1 MNTKIHVS
9 HVSLYVLYLL
19 QTVATFMSYLI
30 WPGSDIAM
38 NFFCPSSLLV
48 MLADTGVSLLQWIL
62 LVLWILLRV
71 SPIVLGVVG
80 FWHRAPR
87 KLALILATV
96 STGLELICSLLL
108 ALFITV
114 IPLLLTAVMTA
125 LCIKGFID
133 LKNEWNPSDRKALP
147 PEEINARVEALRDK
161 LNNTPYTQARKENPM
176 KKHIPQIALLLLCIL
191 RPFARVFNMLA
202 YFAAYVDE
210 SAGFLIDLAALVWG
224 IVGVAV
230 ASGLV
235 FRVMRKIGAYMTF
248 AVTGLDILACL
259 FFAVINGGLM
269 MLFILISLFL
279 SAAMLLLAIITL
291 RTPDGEFLSDR
302 LKARKASRAQ

>member
-30 WPGSDIAM
+30 WPGSDNAM

-62 LVLWILLRV
+62 LVLWFLLRL
-71 SPIVLGVVG
+71 SPLVLGVVG

-96 STGLELICSLLL
+96 STGVELICSLLI
-108 ALFITV
+108 ALIMTV

-147 PEEINARVEALRDK
+147 PEEINALVESLHDK
-161 LNNTPYTQARKENPM
+161 L
-176 KKHIPQIALLLLCIL
+176 
-191 RPFARVFNMLA
+191 
-202 YFAAYVDE
+202 D
-210 SAGFLIDLAALVWG
+210 SDL
-224 IVGVAV
+224 
-230 ASGLV
+230 
-235 FRVMRKIGAYMTF
+235 
-248 AVTGLDILACL
+248 
-259 FFAVINGGLM
+259 
-269 MLFILISLFL
+269 
-279 SAAMLLLAIITL
+279 
-291 RTPDGEFLSDR
+291 
-302 LKARKASRAQ
+302 

>member
-19 QTVATFMSYLI
+19 QTVASFLTFLI

-62 LVLWILLRV
+62 LVLWFLLRL
-71 SPIVLGVVG
+71 SPLVLGVVG

-96 STGLELICSLLL
+96 STGLELICSLLI
-108 ALFITV
+108 ALIMTA

-147 PEEINARVEALRDK
+147 PDEINALVKSLHDK
-161 LNNTPYTQARKENPM
+161 L
-176 KKHIPQIALLLLCIL
+176 
-191 RPFARVFNMLA
+191 
-202 YFAAYVDE
+202 D
-210 SAGFLIDLAALVWG
+210 SDL
-224 IVGVAV
+224 
-230 ASGLV
+230 
-235 FRVMRKIGAYMTF
+235 
-248 AVTGLDILACL
+248 
-259 FFAVINGGLM
+259 
-269 MLFILISLFL
+269 
-279 SAAMLLLAIITL
+279 
-291 RTPDGEFLSDR
+291 
-302 LKARKASRAQ
+302 

>member
-19 QTVATFMSYLI
+19 QTVATFLTYLF
-30 WPGSDIAM
+30 WSSSNIAV

-48 MLADTGVSLLQWIL
+48 MVVDTGVSLLQWIL

-108 ALFITV
+108 ALFITA

-161 LNNTPYTQARKENPM
+161 LNNTP
-176 KKHIPQIALLLLCIL
+176 
-191 RPFARVFNMLA
+191 
-202 YFAAYVDE
+202 
-210 SAGFLIDLAALVWG
+210 
-224 IVGVAV
+224 
-230 ASGLV
+230 
-235 FRVMRKIGAYMTF
+235 
-248 AVTGLDILACL
+248 
-259 FFAVINGGLM
+259 
-269 MLFILISLFL
+269 
-279 SAAMLLLAIITL
+279 
-291 RTPDGEFLSDR
+291 
-302 LKARKASRAQ
+302 

>member
-1 MNTKIHVS
+1 MNTKIHVI
-9 HVSLYVLYLL
+9 HVTQYVLYLL
-19 QTVATFMSYLI
+19 QTVATFMTFLI
-30 WPGSDIAM
+30 WPDADIAM

-48 MLADTGVSLLQWIL
+48 MVVDTGVSLLQWIL

-133 LKNEWNPSDRKALP
+133 LKNEWKFSLRKVLP
-147 PEEINARVEALRDK
+147 TEETDARAEALRDK
-161 LNNTPYTQARKENPM
+161 LNNTP
-176 KKHIPQIALLLLCIL
+176 
-191 RPFARVFNMLA
+191 
-202 YFAAYVDE
+202 
-210 SAGFLIDLAALVWG
+210 
-224 IVGVAV
+224 
-230 ASGLV
+230 
-235 FRVMRKIGAYMTF
+235 
-248 AVTGLDILACL
+248 
-259 FFAVINGGLM
+259 
-269 MLFILISLFL
+269 
-279 SAAMLLLAIITL
+279 
-291 RTPDGEFLSDR
+291 
-302 LKARKASRAQ
+302 

>member
-19 QTVATFMSYLI
+19 QTVASFLTFLI

-62 LVLWILLRV
+62 LVLWFLLRL
-71 SPIVLGVVG
+71 SPLVLGVVG

-96 STGLELICSLLL
+96 STGLELICSLLI
-108 ALFITV
+108 ALIMTA

-161 LNNTPYTQARKENPM
+161 LNNTP
-176 KKHIPQIALLLLCIL
+176 
-191 RPFARVFNMLA
+191 
-202 YFAAYVDE
+202 
-210 SAGFLIDLAALVWG
+210 
-224 IVGVAV
+224 
-230 ASGLV
+230 
-235 FRVMRKIGAYMTF
+235 
-248 AVTGLDILACL
+248 
-259 FFAVINGGLM
+259 
-269 MLFILISLFL
+269 
-279 SAAMLLLAIITL
+279 
-291 RTPDGEFLSDR
+291 
-302 LKARKASRAQ
+302 

>member
-9 HVSLYVLYLL
+9 HVTLYVLYLL

-30 WPGSDIAM
+30 WPGSDNAM

-62 LVLWILLRV
+62 LVLWFLLRL
-71 SPIVLGVVG
+71 SPLVLGVVG

-96 STGLELICSLLL
+96 STGVELICSLLI
-108 ALFITV
+108 ALIMTA

-147 PEEINARVEALRDK
+147 PEEINARVEVLRDK
-161 LNNTPYTQARKENPM
+161 LNNTP
-176 KKHIPQIALLLLCIL
+176 
-191 RPFARVFNMLA
+191 
-202 YFAAYVDE
+202 
-210 SAGFLIDLAALVWG
+210 
-224 IVGVAV
+224 
-230 ASGLV
+230 
-235 FRVMRKIGAYMTF
+235 
-248 AVTGLDILACL
+248 
-259 FFAVINGGLM
+259 
-269 MLFILISLFL
+269 
-279 SAAMLLLAIITL
+279 
-291 RTPDGEFLSDR
+291 
-302 LKARKASRAQ
+302 

>member
-1 MNTKIHVS
+1 MNTKIRVS

-19 QTVATFMSYLI
+19 QTVATFLTFLI

-62 LVLWILLRV
+62 LVLWILLRL
-71 SPIVLGVVG
+71 SPLVLGVIG

-96 STGLELICSLLL
+96 STGLELICSLLI
-108 ALFITV
+108 ALIMTA

-147 PEEINARVEALRDK
+147 PDEINARVEALRDK
-161 LNNTPYTQARKENPM
+161 LNNTP
-176 KKHIPQIALLLLCIL
+176 
-191 RPFARVFNMLA
+191 
-202 YFAAYVDE
+202 
-210 SAGFLIDLAALVWG
+210 
-224 IVGVAV
+224 
-230 ASGLV
+230 
-235 FRVMRKIGAYMTF
+235 
-248 AVTGLDILACL
+248 
-259 FFAVINGGLM
+259 
-269 MLFILISLFL
+269 
-279 SAAMLLLAIITL
+279 
-291 RTPDGEFLSDR
+291 
-302 LKARKASRAQ
+302 

>member
-38 NFFCPSSLLV
+38 NFLCPSSLLV

-62 LVLWILLRV
+62 LVLWFLLRL
-71 SPIVLGVVG
+71 SPLVLGVVG

-96 STGLELICSLLL
+96 STGGELICSLPLSMHL
-108 ALFITV
+108 A

-147 PEEINARVEALRDK
+147 PDEINALVKSLHDK
-161 LNNTPYTQARKENPM
+161 L
-176 KKHIPQIALLLLCIL
+176 
-191 RPFARVFNMLA
+191 
-202 YFAAYVDE
+202 D
-210 SAGFLIDLAALVWG
+210 SDL
-224 IVGVAV
+224 
-230 ASGLV
+230 
-235 FRVMRKIGAYMTF
+235 
-248 AVTGLDILACL
+248 
-259 FFAVINGGLM
+259 
-269 MLFILISLFL
+269 
-279 SAAMLLLAIITL
+279 
-291 RTPDGEFLSDR
+291 
-302 LKARKASRAQ
+302 

>member
-19 QTVATFMSYLI
+19 QTVATFMTYLI

-48 MLADTGVSLLQWIL
+48 MLADTGVSLLQWIQ
-62 LVLWILLRV
+62 LVLWILLRL
-71 SPIVLGVVG
+71 SPLVLGVVG

-96 STGLELICSLLL
+96 STGGELICSLPLSMHL
-108 ALFITV
+108 A
-114 IPLLLTAVMTA
+114 IPLLLTAVMMA

-161 LNNTPYTQARKENPM
+161 LNTKP
-176 KKHIPQIALLLLCIL
+176 
-191 RPFARVFNMLA
+191 
-202 YFAAYVDE
+202 
-210 SAGFLIDLAALVWG
+210 
-224 IVGVAV
+224 
-230 ASGLV
+230 
-235 FRVMRKIGAYMTF
+235 
-248 AVTGLDILACL
+248 
-259 FFAVINGGLM
+259 
-269 MLFILISLFL
+269 
-279 SAAMLLLAIITL
+279 
-291 RTPDGEFLSDR
+291 
-302 LKARKASRAQ
+302 

>member
-9 HVSLYVLYLL
+9 HVTLYVLYLL
-19 QTVATFMSYLI
+19 QTVATFMSCLI

-62 LVLWILLRV
+62 LVLWFLLRL
-71 SPIVLGVVG
+71 SPLVLGVVG
-80 FWHRAPR
+80 FWHRVPR

-96 STGLELICSLLL
+96 STGLELICSLLI
-108 ALFITV
+108 ALIMTA

-161 LNNTPYTQARKENPM
+161 LNNTP
-176 KKHIPQIALLLLCIL
+176 
-191 RPFARVFNMLA
+191 
-202 YFAAYVDE
+202 
-210 SAGFLIDLAALVWG
+210 
-224 IVGVAV
+224 
-230 ASGLV
+230 
-235 FRVMRKIGAYMTF
+235 
-248 AVTGLDILACL
+248 
-259 FFAVINGGLM
+259 
-269 MLFILISLFL
+269 
-279 SAAMLLLAIITL
+279 
-291 RTPDGEFLSDR
+291 
-302 LKARKASRAQ
+302 

>member
-9 HVSLYVLYLL
+9 HVTLYVLYLL
-19 QTVATFMSYLI
+19 QTVASFLTFLI

-62 LVLWILLRV
+62 LVLWFLLRL
-71 SPIVLGVVG
+71 SPLVLGVVG

-96 STGLELICSLLL
+96 STGLELICSLLI
-108 ALFITV
+108 ALIMTA
-114 IPLLLTAVMTA
+114 IPLLLTAIMTA

-161 LNNTPYTQARKENPM
+161 LNNTP
-176 KKHIPQIALLLLCIL
+176 
-191 RPFARVFNMLA
+191 
-202 YFAAYVDE
+202 
-210 SAGFLIDLAALVWG
+210 
-224 IVGVAV
+224 
-230 ASGLV
+230 
-235 FRVMRKIGAYMTF
+235 
-248 AVTGLDILACL
+248 
-259 FFAVINGGLM
+259 
-269 MLFILISLFL
+269 
-279 SAAMLLLAIITL
+279 
-291 RTPDGEFLSDR
+291 
-302 LKARKASRAQ
+302 

>member
-30 WPGSDIAM
+30 WPGSDNAM

-62 LVLWILLRV
+62 LVLWFLLRL
-71 SPIVLGVVG
+71 SPLVLGVVG

-96 STGLELICSLLL
+96 STGVELICSLLI
-108 ALFITV
+108 ALIMTA
-114 IPLLLTAVMTA
+114 IPLLLTMVMTA

-147 PEEINARVEALRDK
+147 PDEINALVKSLHDK
-161 LNNTPYTQARKENPM
+161 L
-176 KKHIPQIALLLLCIL
+176 
-191 RPFARVFNMLA
+191 
-202 YFAAYVDE
+202 D
-210 SAGFLIDLAALVWG
+210 SDL
-224 IVGVAV
+224 
-230 ASGLV
+230 
-235 FRVMRKIGAYMTF
+235 
-248 AVTGLDILACL
+248 
-259 FFAVINGGLM
+259 
-269 MLFILISLFL
+269 
-279 SAAMLLLAIITL
+279 
-291 RTPDGEFLSDR
+291 
-302 LKARKASRAQ
+302 

>member
-133 LKNEWNPSDRKALP
+133 LKNEWDPSDRKALP

-161 LNNTPYTQARKENPM
+161 LNNTP
-176 KKHIPQIALLLLCIL
+176 
-191 RPFARVFNMLA
+191 
-202 YFAAYVDE
+202 
-210 SAGFLIDLAALVWG
+210 
-224 IVGVAV
+224 
-230 ASGLV
+230 
-235 FRVMRKIGAYMTF
+235 
-248 AVTGLDILACL
+248 
-259 FFAVINGGLM
+259 
-269 MLFILISLFL
+269 
-279 SAAMLLLAIITL
+279 
-291 RTPDGEFLSDR
+291 
-302 LKARKASRAQ
+302 

>member
-62 LVLWILLRV
+62 LVLWFLLRL
-71 SPIVLGVVG
+71 SPLVLGVVG

-96 STGLELICSLLL
+96 STGLELICSLLI
-108 ALFITV
+108 ALIMTA

-161 LNNTPYTQARKENPM
+161 LNNTP
-176 KKHIPQIALLLLCIL
+176 
-191 RPFARVFNMLA
+191 
-202 YFAAYVDE
+202 
-210 SAGFLIDLAALVWG
+210 
-224 IVGVAV
+224 
-230 ASGLV
+230 
-235 FRVMRKIGAYMTF
+235 
-248 AVTGLDILACL
+248 
-259 FFAVINGGLM
+259 
-269 MLFILISLFL
+269 
-279 SAAMLLLAIITL
+279 
-291 RTPDGEFLSDR
+291 
-302 LKARKASRAQ
+302 

>member
-30 WPGSDIAM
+30 WPGSDNAM

-62 LVLWILLRV
+62 LVLWFLLRL
-71 SPIVLGVVG
+71 SPLVLGVVG

-96 STGLELICSLLL
+96 STGVELIYSLLI
-108 ALFITV
+108 ALIMTA

-147 PEEINARVEALRDK
+147 PDEINALVKSLHDK
-161 LNNTPYTQARKENPM
+161 L
-176 KKHIPQIALLLLCIL
+176 
-191 RPFARVFNMLA
+191 
-202 YFAAYVDE
+202 D
-210 SAGFLIDLAALVWG
+210 SDL
-224 IVGVAV
+224 
-230 ASGLV
+230 
-235 FRVMRKIGAYMTF
+235 
-248 AVTGLDILACL
+248 
-259 FFAVINGGLM
+259 
-269 MLFILISLFL
+269 
-279 SAAMLLLAIITL
+279 
-291 RTPDGEFLSDR
+291 
-302 LKARKASRAQ
+302 

>member
-19 QTVATFMSYLI
+19 QTVATFMTYLI
-30 WPGSDIAM
+30 WSGSDIAM

-62 LVLWILLRV
+62 LVLWILLRL
-71 SPIVLGVVG
+71 SPLVLGVVG

-96 STGLELICSLLL
+96 STGGELICSLLI
-108 ALFITV
+108 ALIMNRA

-161 LNNTPYTQARKENPM
+161 LNNTP
-176 KKHIPQIALLLLCIL
+176 
-191 RPFARVFNMLA
+191 
-202 YFAAYVDE
+202 
-210 SAGFLIDLAALVWG
+210 
-224 IVGVAV
+224 
-230 ASGLV
+230 
-235 FRVMRKIGAYMTF
+235 
-248 AVTGLDILACL
+248 
-259 FFAVINGGLM
+259 
-269 MLFILISLFL
+269 
-279 SAAMLLLAIITL
+279 
-291 RTPDGEFLSDR
+291 
-302 LKARKASRAQ
+302 